1 MLGLAVQGMPKA
13 TFVALV
19 TLCLLCIVP
28 LANAQSVG
36 VSVDATFSPP
46 LQIGAFSTATVTITD
61 TSNATVELLFVGVH
75 FEWDNPTVWF
85 IGGHSGEGA
94 ILGPGEK
101 ISYNIAVAVP
111 ANETTGTYKFFSLVK
126 YRTQISAGNWT
137 NETDL
142 FWGQA
147 VQISAQGSSSQTP
160 QGPQETFTPETIG
173 LLVVAVGAGLFL
185 ERDSVKSL
193 LKKPT
198 VKKPKKRTTREA
210 HKVE

>member
-1 MLGLAVQGMPKA
+1 MLGVAVHGMPKA

-19 TLCLLCIVP
+19 TLCLLCIVS
-28 LANAQSVG
+28 LANAQAVG
-36 VSVDATFSPP
+36 VSVDATFSSQP
-46 LQIGAFSTATVTITD
+46 QIGAFSTATVTITD

-111 ANETTGTYKFFSLVK
+111 ANETTGTYKFFTLVK
-126 YRTQISAGNWT
+126 YRTQTSPGNWT
-137 NETDL
+137 AETDL
-142 FWGQA
+142 FWEQA
-147 VQISAQGSSSQTP
+147 VQIGAQGSSQAP
-160 QGPQETFTPETIG
+160 QGPQETFSPETIA
-173 LLVVAVGAGLFL
+173 LLVVAVGVGLFL

-193 LKKPT
+193 IKKPAS
-198 VKKPKKRTTREA
+198 KKPKKRPPREA